1 MRPMRLYA
9 AAMTRK
15 PATWLLST
23 VVWLAAVAP
32 TAAVARSKPN
42 TQVNP
47 AVQLQSLSCAS
58 TGDCGAVGTYDDGLG
73 DSQGLLVTESGGS
86 WQQAVQAQPPA
97 GAASAPFRLSN
108 GGGIAGISCPA
119 PGECTAV
126 GRYADSHRLD
136 HGVFFSESRGRWTR
150 GVALRLPS
158 NAITPP
164 KPKSADVDVLGL
176 SAVSCSAPG
185 DCVAV
190 GTYETNAEVWDA
202 LIVVERRGHWTRAI
216 EAPLPAGAPIAGQ
229 NAVLLTV
236 TCDQIGCSAAGV
248 YVDPS
253 GHQQMLL
260 VSGSGDSWSAAPTP
274 AAPADANSDPN
285 IIPSSIACAGP
296 GTCAAVGTYIN
307 PLQNSLGLL
316 LSETGGRWASATGAT
331 LPAGAAPA
339 GTVGDQTVVLSSVAC
354 PQAGAC
360 TAVGWYFDN
369 DENGQALLVTQA
381 AGSWQPG
388 TEVSLPSNAVG
399 GLEKQSAGLD
409 WISCASPGNC
419 LATGVYTDIGYN
431 SQGLLLSESGGTWQT
446 GLESPLP
453 ANAASVQYA
462 AADQSDCTAPG
473 SCAVIGQ
480 YNDQHGNVLAYL
492 LSERN
497 GTWGRASEL
506 RLPPVSSTE
515 ARLSLAAI
523 LIPQRRPRLAQIR
536 AAHHIVYAYQGV
548 EAGTASCAWFASWH
562 GRRVTMAS
570 GRVHVLRPSRYAL
583 ALNLTAAGRRLL
595 ASAKRVRVTALASFR
610 PRGHARS
617 VSAGASFTLS

>member
-1 MRPMRLYA
+1 MRLYA
-9 AAMTRK
+9 ATMTRK

-32 TAAVARSKPN
+32 SAAVAKSKPN

-58 TGDCGAVGTYDDGLG
+58 ADDCSAVGTYDDGLG
-73 DSQGLLVTESGGS
+73 YSQGLLVNESAGS
-86 WQQAVQAQPPA
+86 WQQAVQAEPPA
-97 GAASAPFRLSN
+97 GAASAPFRLAN

-126 GRYADSHRLD
+126 GRYIDSHRLD
-136 HGVFFSESRGRWTR
+136 HGVFFSETHGHWNR
-150 GVALRLPS
+150 GVPLLLPS
-158 NAITPP
+158 NAIAPP
-164 KPKSADVDVLGL
+164 KPKSGDVDVVGL
-176 SAVSCSAPG
+176 SGVSCSAPG

-190 GTYETNAEVWDA
+190 GTYETNAEIWDP
-202 LIVVERRGHWTRAI
+202 LIVVERDGRWTRAI

-229 NAVLLTV
+229 NAVLTTV
-236 TCDQIGCSAAGV
+236 TCSQIGCTAAGV

-253 GHQQMLL
+253 GHQQMLA
-260 VSGSGDSWSAAPTP
+260 VSGSGDTWSAAPTP
-274 AAPADANSDPN
+274 AAPGDANSDPN

-381 AGSWQPG
+381 GGSWQPG
-388 TEVSLPSNAVG
+388 TEVALPSNAVG

-409 WISCASPGNC
+409 WISCASVGNC

-431 SQGLLLSESGGTWQT
+431 SQGLLLTESGGTWQT

-453 ANAASVQYA
+453 PNAASVQYA
-462 AADQSDCTAPG
+462 AADQSDCTAAG
-473 SCAVIGQ
+473 TCAVIGQ
-480 YNDQHGNVLAYL
+480 YNDQRGNVLAYV
-492 LSERN
+492 LSERD
-497 GTWGRASEL
+497 GTWGHASEL
-506 RLPPVSSTE
+506 RLPPVSTTE

-523 LIPQRRPRLAQIR
+523 LIPQRRPRLTQVR
-536 AAHHIVYAYQGV
+536 VAHHIYYAYQAV
-548 EAGTASCAWFASWH
+548 EAGTATSAWYASVH
-562 GRRVTMAS
+562 GRRVRIAS
-570 GRVHVLRPSRYAL
+570 GSVRVERPSRYTL
-583 ALNLTAAGRRLL
+583 ELSLTTAGRILL
-595 ASAKRVRVTALASFR
+595 TSAKRVQLTALASFQ
-610 PRGHARS
+610 PRGHSHR
-617 VSAGASFTLS
+617 VSASASFTLS